1 MKDQSELRENLLMA
15 ALPEDSLERLL
26 PHLEPVTLP
35 PEEIVYNF
43 GDKLTHVYFPN
54 KNAIVSSLCNADEY
68 ASVEIGLCGNEGA
81 VGFSALFGSETTP
94 HQNLVQV
101 PGSASRMT
109 VASAREEFRRGGR
122 FQELILKFGQAM
134 FVQVAQTALC
144 NRLHSDEER
153 LARWLLLSND
163 RMEVHQLPLSRALLA
178 KLLGRS
184 ASQASLTVAI
194 LQKAGLIHY
203 RDAQLVITDREK
215 LESAACSCYWVVR
228 REAAKILDVLRVPS

>member
-1 MKDQSELRENLLMA
+1 MKDQSELRENQLLA
-15 ALPEDSLERLL
+15 ALPEIELERIL
-26 PHLEPVTLP
+26 PHLESVLLP
-35 PEEIVYNF
+35 PGEVLYDF
-43 GDKLTHVYFPN
+43 GDELTHIYFPN
-54 KNAIVSSLCNADEY
+54 KNAVVSSSCNADEH
-68 ASVEIGLCGNEGA
+68 ASVEVGLCGNEGA
-81 VGFSALFGSETTP
+81 VGFSALFGSQTTP
-94 HQNLVQV
+94 HQSLVQV
-101 PGSASRMT
+101 PGSASRLP
-109 VASAREEFRRGGR
+109 VASARDEFRRGER
-122 FQELILKFGQAM
+122 FQELILRFSQAM

-163 RMEVHQLPLSRALLA
+163 RIEFQQLPLTRELMA

-203 RDAQLVITDREK
+203 KDSQVVITDREK

-228 REAAKILDVLRVPS
+228 REAAKILDTLKIA